1 MVCAVFGFGVTEMVL
16 VAFVA
21 ILLFPPREL
30 PKIAREIARL
40 YGYARRTADQFRS
53 AILEDE
59 ELNKPIREIKNIY
72 HETRYELRRA
82 EELAQREMAKVRMEA
97 RMAAR
102 NQRKPASTDAASTS
116 QTALETSASAE
127 ASDSDAGASGS
138 SSSTSSTADSA
149 AVPKGNADASATAAV
164 REPLEHTTA
173 GDADAPPPHRSPST
187 AARVAAPPPTLRKP
201 TASVPR
207 GTVTPHGAATGGGSG
222 ARGTGEPS
230 PTAPS
235 RTGADAPRADAPR
248 SSATNPDDA
257 DDSAAGAA

>member
-30 PKIAREIARL
+30 PKIAREVARL

-102 NQRKPASTDAASTS
+102 NQRKPPERDAASNSQTSLETTASAESSESDAPSPDSSASMPPGGEAHPVPDRDAAASTS
-116 QTALETSASAE
+116 TPFVA
-127 ASDSDAGASGS
+127 
-138 SSSTSSTADSA
+138 
-149 AVPKGNADASATAAV
+149 NA
-164 REPLEHTTA
+164 TA
-173 GDADAPPPHRSPST
+173 GDADAPPPHRASPSG
-187 AARVAAPPPTLRKP
+187 APRVSAPPPTLRP
-201 TASVPR
+201 PVASVPR
-207 GTVTPHGAATGGGSG
+207 GTVTPHGGAATASSG
-222 ARGTGEPS
+222 TRSSGDPG
-230 PTAPS
+230 PTTS
-235 RTGADAPRADAPR
+235 RPGADTPRLDAPP
-248 SSATNPDDA
+248 SSATKPDDA

>member
-59 ELNKPIREIKNIY
+59 ELNKPIREIRNIY

-102 NQRKPASTDAASTS
+102 GQDKATNKPAAPPADAGGDGEQPPNPLA
-116 QTALETSASAE
+116 AAATSASD
-127 ASDSDAGASGS
+127 ASVAANEPATASDAGVGPATSTPPSPSGS
-138 SSSTSSTADSA
+138 SPA
-149 AVPKGNADASATAAV
+149 PNA
-164 REPLEHTTA
+164 TA
-173 GDADAPPPHRSPST
+173 GDPDAPPPRLMDWELPN
-187 AARVAAPPPTLRKP
+187 APRVPPPAPTLRKP

-207 GTVTPHGAATGGGSG
+207 GTVTPHGAPRMG
-222 ARGTGEPS
+222 ADASAPRMGDAHAPNETTRLDAEAHEA
-230 PTAPS
+230 APS
-235 RTGADAPRADAPR
+235 R
-248 SSATNPDDA
+248 

>member
-30 PKIAREIARL
+30 PKIAHEIARL

-59 ELNKPIREIKNIY
+59 ELNKPIREIRSIY

-82 EELAQREMAKVRMEA
+82 EELAQREMAKVKMEA

-102 NQRKPASTDAASTS
+102 SQTKAAAQAATSDTAAGKGSQAAS
-116 QTALETSASAE
+116 
-127 ASDSDAGASGS
+127 SDGDGAAATSGS
-138 SSSTSSTADSA
+138 GSVPETDPRPEDSAVSALAPEPGGGAPLSTA
-149 AVPKGNADASATAAV
+149 GE
-164 REPLEHTTA
+164 R
-173 GDADAPPPHRSPST
+173 DAPPPGRKQGGTGAGDSASS
-187 AARVAAPPPTLRKP
+187 APQPRRPV
-201 TASVPR
+201 ASVPR
-207 GTVTPHGAATGGGSG
+207 GTVTPHGAARKPTESG
-222 ARGTGEPS
+222 AAAHLESAAEHGGITTSPAPARGSAEGPLAS
-230 PTAPS
+230 PHA
-235 RTGADAPRADAPR
+235 R
-248 SSATNPDDA
+248 